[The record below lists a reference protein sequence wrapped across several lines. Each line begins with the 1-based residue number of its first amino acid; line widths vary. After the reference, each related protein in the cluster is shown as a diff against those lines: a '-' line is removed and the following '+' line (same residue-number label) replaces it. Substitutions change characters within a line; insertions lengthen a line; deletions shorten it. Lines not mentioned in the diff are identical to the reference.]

1 MELTISR
8 DMMMTIAL
16 GVLGEVIRANGVTG
30 TDAESIEAMFDEM
43 FEKRLDAAERD
54 AYMYKKEVD

>member
-16 GVLGEVIRANGVTG
+16 EVLGEVIRANGVTG
-30 TDAESIEAMFDEM
+30 ADAESIEAMFDEM
-43 FEKRLDAAERD
+43 FEKRLDAAECD
-54 AYMYKKEVD
+54 AYMYRKEVD